1 MNVSFPFWAK
11 TDDSGILIE
20 IHKHL
25 PGDRFG
31 NEANVDQ
38 T

>member
-1 MNVSFPFWAK
+1 MNVSFPFLAK

-20 IHKHL
+20 IHKL